1 MSSEDRI
8 RRLKKDAEE
17 TASRGFAKDQLKSY
31 VERIER
37 LNEEAKS
44 LSGDKRDVY
53 AEAEANGFSKRAIKR
68 VVKVRDFDRE
78 HGKEARLS
86 EEAIFDTYMNALGM
100 TGSGTI

>member
-1 MSSEDRI
+1 MPSEEHI
-8 RRLKKDAEE
+8 RRMQKDAAE
-17 TASRGFAKDQLKSY
+17 TASRGFAKDHLRSY

-37 LNEEAKS
+37 LNEETKS

-78 HGKEARLS
+78 HGKEARMS
-86 EEAIFDTYMNALGM
+86 EEAIFDTYMNALGL
-100 TGSGTI
+100 TEGGS